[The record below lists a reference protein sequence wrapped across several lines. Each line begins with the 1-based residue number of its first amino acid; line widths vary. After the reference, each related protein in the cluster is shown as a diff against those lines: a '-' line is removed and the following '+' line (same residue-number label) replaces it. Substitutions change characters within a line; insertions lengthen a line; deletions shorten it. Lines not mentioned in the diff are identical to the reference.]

1 MQDLNSSEELKAKV
15 QHDARDV
22 TLLAIISPVCP
33 LCRHGFADIQ
43 AVLKNIPDDR
53 LRVHIVFLPMYAGD
67 SKSRAQT
74 RQQEFND
81 KRVTYYWDGNKL
93 AGGEWQKVLGIDRTA
108 WDVYLLYGPST
119 NWNGS
124 TPAPAF
130 WMHQLDGV
138 TKAPWLNSADL
149 EHKIKELLALF
160 R

>member
-93 AGGEWQKVLGIDRTA
+93 AGGEWQKVLGIDTVA
-108 WDVYLLYGPST
+108 WDVYLLYAPNSYRD
-119 NWNGS
+119 GS
-124 TPAPAF
+124 TGKPAF
-130 WMHQLDGV
+130 WMHQLEGV
-138 TKAPWLNSADL
+138 TKAPCLNKAEFES
-149 EHKIKELLALF
+149 KIKDLLATLK
-160 R
+160 